1 MVLAMC
7 WLFLAFFFLPLTK
20 FIMLLVYLGVIWAYS
35 LCLKISSNASWL
47 LLSISVILELM
58 GCQHVPKPLIS
69 RARVFYPGILKL
81 MSAGQR
87 RAPSYLLRCVGKG
100 IDLTSAGVAM

>member
-1 MVLAMC
+1 
-7 WLFLAFFFLPLTK
+7 
-20 FIMLLVYLGVIWAYS
+20 MLLVYLGVILAYS
-35 LCLKISSNASWL
+35 VCLKISSNAPWL

-69 RARVFYPGILKL
+69 RARVFHPGILKL
-81 MSAGQR
+81 MSEGQR

-100 IDLTSAGVAM
+100 IDLTSAEVAV